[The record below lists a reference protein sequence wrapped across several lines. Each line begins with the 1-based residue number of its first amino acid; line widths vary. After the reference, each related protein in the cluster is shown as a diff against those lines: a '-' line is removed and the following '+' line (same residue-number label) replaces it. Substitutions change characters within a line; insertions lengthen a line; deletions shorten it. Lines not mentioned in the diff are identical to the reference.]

1 MTRHAW
7 LFALVLALPA
17 ASAAQEGTP
26 SAREP
31 WSFGAVVAPTTMPDG
46 MTALYGYVGVPEMG
60 VGFRQGISGF
70 EVEGRARL
78 DYFRLAG
85 IFEVAGR
92 KQVLVRGDVSL
103 APTMS
108 LGLVLNS
115 GSVYLDEDNYPGV
128 LLRLSPG
135 AVASYRVAETV
146 SLLGLVDLPLDL
158 GLNTSGQRR
167 FQALAGGGTELY
179 LAQGVT
185 LLVAAQLGVESF
197 KHPREEAVT
206 RLGYQVRL
214 GIGARLF

>member
-7 LFALVLALPA
+7 LLALVLTLPA

-26 SAREP
+26 PTREP
-31 WSFGAVVAPTTMPDG
+31 WSFGAVVAPVTMPEG
-46 MTALYGYVGVPEMG
+46 VTALYGYVGVPEMG
-60 VGFRQGISGF
+60 AGFRQGISGF

-85 IFEVAGR
+85 IFEAAGR
-92 KQVLVRGDVSL
+92 KQVLVRGDLSL
-103 APTMS
+103 APTLS

-115 GSVYLDEDNYPGV
+115 GSEYLDKDNYPGV

-135 AVASYRVAETV
+135 AVAGWRVAETV
-146 SLLGLVDLPLDL
+146 ALLGLVDLPFDL
-158 GLNTSGQRR
+158 GLSPSGQRR

-185 LLVAAQLGVESF
+185 LLVAGQLGVDSF
-197 KHPREEAVT
+197 KRPREDAVT